1 MADAPV
7 TILIEK
13 LRYGDPDAVRKLW
26 DRYFPR
32 LVALA
37 RERLRTVPRRAADE
51 EDMALSAF
59 KSFYEWVV
67 KGRCPEKIDRN
78 DLWGLLVIFTVRKV
92 SHYIRAERARP
103 CGNGELDEVQGQE
116 RDPAEE
122 AEDAE
127 VVEQFERL
135 LTILPDPLLREV
147 ALLRLAGHTIDDIG
161 ARINRSNST
170 VDRRL
175 GLIRRFWRREAG
187 EVCDGGE

>member
-1 MADAPV
+1 MADDDPV
-7 TILIEK
+7 TGLIGP
-13 LRYGDPDAVRKLW
+13 LRKGDPDAVRLLW

-37 RERLRTVPRRAADE
+37 RAKLRNAPPLVADE

-59 KSFYEWVV
+59 HSFYEWVV
-67 KGRCPEKIDRN
+67 KGRCPEMIDRN
-78 DLWGLLVIFTVRKV
+78 GLWGLLVIFTVRKV

-103 CGNGELDEVQGQE
+103 RGNGELDELLGRE

-122 AEDAE
+122 AE

-135 LTILPDPLLREV
+135 LAILPDPLLREV
-147 ALLRLAGHTIDDIG
+147 ALLRMAGHKIADI
-161 ARINRSNST
+161 ARLIKRCDST

-175 GLIRRFWRREAG
+175 DLIRKFWNREAG
-187 EVCDGGE
+187 EVCDGSK